1 MHRLSS
7 SFSVQGVCCSDPN
20 HYLFLY
26 RTRSWKSNPQ
36 QEKIKMKTWRDINH
50 NPFKLCYWHS
60 HQRMLLVVCFFSYPA
75 GKTCFDSESIL
86 LLPRVMFATNR
97 ALTFFPFSSYYLN
110 TKQEL
115 SVPLYVLLLLMCL
128 MSVLGFFLL
137 SGIQADKYTRL
148 VKKKGKAG
156 WRRASW
162 VIGARIIRITL
173 FVWHFSKH
181 TVTCFTVWIQVMG

>member
-1 MHRLSS
+1 
-7 SFSVQGVCCSDPN
+7 
-20 HYLFLY
+20 
-26 RTRSWKSNPQ
+26 
-36 QEKIKMKTWRDINH
+36 MKTWRDINH

-75 GKTCFDSESIL
+75 DKTCFDSESIL

-137 SGIQADKYTRL
+137 PSRQVHKT
-148 VKKKGKAG
+148 GKEESEG
-156 WRRASW
+156 RVETSIMGDWCQNNKNHF
-162 VIGARIIRITL
+162 ICMTL
-173 FVWHFSKH
+173 FKTHSYLLHSLNTSHGLKISVHARAYTHIHLHRHAHKCTKIYLNLSSAH
-181 TVTCFTVWIQVMG
+181 VC

>member
-1 MHRLSS
+1 
-7 SFSVQGVCCSDPN
+7 
-20 HYLFLY
+20 
-26 RTRSWKSNPQ
+26 
-36 QEKIKMKTWRDINH
+36 MKTWRDINH

-75 GKTCFDSESIL
+75 DKTCFDSESIL

-137 SGIQADKYTRL
+137 SGIQADKYTRR
-148 VKKKGKAG
+148 VKKKVKAG

-181 TVTCFTVWIQVMG
+181 LLHSLNTSHGLKISVHARAYTHIHLHRPAHKCTKIYLNLSSAHVC

>member
-1 MHRLSS
+1 
-7 SFSVQGVCCSDPN
+7 
-20 HYLFLY
+20 
-26 RTRSWKSNPQ
+26 
-36 QEKIKMKTWRDINH
+36 MKTWRDINH

-115 SVPLYVLLLLMCL
+115 SVPLCAASAYVFNV
-128 MSVLGFFLL
+128 SFGIL
-137 SGIQADKYTRL
+137 SFVGHPSRQVHKT
-148 VKKKGKAG
+148 GKEESEG
-156 WRRASW
+156 RVETSIMGDWCQNNKNHF
-162 VIGARIIRITL
+162 ICMTL
-173 FVWHFSKH
+173 FKTHSYLLHSLNTSHGLKISVHARAYTHIHLHRHAHKCTKIYLNLSSAH
-181 TVTCFTVWIQVMG
+181 VC